1 MVVLALGAYFTV
13 IATQNLVKEL
23 GISTIVGGLFITA
36 PVAALP
42 EAFAAWSVARSGQ
55 ITPALTNIIGDHA
68 MAVTVGFLPL
78 ALVGTS
84 IENFHL
90 FWVSFVFV
98 ALMPVLYAA
107 FIRWGGSEPGFRRWQ
122 VIVLVGT
129 YATYVLIVLFW
140 VLEIF

>member
-1 MVVLALGAYFTV
+1 
-13 IATQNLVKEL
+13 
-23 GISTIVGGLFITA
+23 
-36 PVAALP
+36 
-42 EAFAAWSVARSGQ
+42 
-55 ITPALTNIIGDHA
+55 
-68 MAVTVGFLPL
+68 
-78 ALVGTS
+78 S

-107 FIRWGGSEPGFRRWQ
+107 FIRWGGSETGFRRWQ